1 MLSKA
6 EKLDRVRMAWALLH
20 DADASMQVALGDTE
34 ECYDLHNA
42 IEDIA
47 ESLEEIVRR
56 LEAE

>member
-1 MLSKA
+1 MQTQQ
-6 EKLDRVRMAWALLH
+6 EKLERLKMAWALLH

-42 IEDIA
+42 IESIA
-47 ESLEEIVRR
+47 EDLEEIVRR